1 MGKKL
6 RKFNRATHRDLG
18 YFFVA
23 MILIYSI
30 SGIAINHLDDW
41 NPSYNIKTWT
51 NTLAQKETKESLN
64 KAKVKAILKDLGV
77 KNRYRKHYFP
87 NPNTCKVIVKNG
99 SLQINI
105 SNNTVDVELIQR
117 KPILHTVNWL
127 HYNPN
132 VYWKWFSDIF
142 AVALII
148 LAISGMF
155 ILKGKNGLK
164 WRGTILI
171 SLGVILPLIFLALF
185 YF

>member
-23 MILIYSI
+23 MILIYAI

-41 NPSYNIKTWT
+41 DPSYVVKKWEVKTTNEIRKKTFNSSEAKQLLHQWNIDEK
-51 NTLAQKETKESLN
+51 
-64 KAKVKAILKDLGV
+64 
-77 KNRYRKHYFP
+77 YRKFYFP
-87 NPNTCKVIVKNG
+87 NKERLKIFFKGGNVILDLNSGVGRAETLKRRP
-99 SLQINI
+99 LF
-105 SNNTVDVELIQR
+105 
-117 KPILHTVNWL
+117 HTVNWL

-142 AVALII
+142 ALALII

-171 SLGVILPLIFLALF
+171 AIGILIPLLFLVLF

>member
-1 MGKKL
+1 MGKQL

-41 NPSYNIKTWT
+41 NPNYY
-51 NTLAQKETKESLN
+51 
-64 KAKVKAILKDLGV
+64 VKAWQEEVSPSTLSNSMDRKTIKQLLIDCDID
-77 KNRYRKHYFP
+77 NPYRKHYFP
-87 NPNTCKVIVKNG
+87 DAQNCKVFVKNG
-99 SLQINI
+99 DVLIDLQSGKIQI
-105 SNNTVDVELIQR
+105 EIVER
-117 KPILHTVNWL
+117 RPFLHVFNWL

-132 VYWKWFSDIF
+132 TIWKWFSDVF
-142 AVALII
+142 AVGLIL

-155 ILKGKNGLK
+155 ILKGKTGLK

-171 SLGVILPLIFLALF
+171 SLGVLVPVIFLMLF